1 MRGRTNLKQTKNCK
15 PQETEEPQLPRFSF
29 LRQTGVVPRR
39 CQLCRRG
46 AGGAGREH
54 LRTGPDSDR
63 RARNQPAA
71 VTSPGPS
78 NRCED
83 AGRDWAFR
91 TGRDRVAVT
100 SMRPGTIPLALLK
113 SLSREVRWQSFV
125 VTHLFLVVYE
135 DFVKKVID
143 SRGDAYTFQMG
154 HVTIRLRVRPG
165 STGGRSPRD

>member
-1 MRGRTNLKQTKNCK
+1 
-15 PQETEEPQLPRFSF
+15 
-29 LRQTGVVPRR
+29 
-39 CQLCRRG
+39 
-46 AGGAGREH
+46 
-54 LRTGPDSDR
+54 
-63 RARNQPAA
+63 
-71 VTSPGPS
+71 
-78 NRCED
+78 
-83 AGRDWAFR
+83 
-91 TGRDRVAVT
+91 
-100 SMRPGTIPLALLK
+100 MRPGTIPLALLK